1 MRYIKRFGEYEL
13 PDEWVETDNK
23 SQKMCIYTHKN
34 NIDKNVK
41 DHISITFGEN
51 NYSAKEHR
59 EFRNSILEKFD
70 SKLRLYDRPK
80 VNAYGEYSKK
90 GLTVY
95 VMKVIEPSGRRM
107 AQYYIVGDHRFC
119 MAQEINY
126 GGGKSTDKVAKDF
139 VDSFEWKTAVNE
151 Y

>member
-1 MRYIKRFGEYEL
+1 MKYVKKFGEYEL
-13 PDEWVETDNK
+13 PDEWIETDIR
-23 SQKMCIYTHKN
+23 SQKMCIYTHKEHEEN
-34 NIDKNVK
+34 DQKN
-41 DHISITFGEN
+41 HISITFGEN

-70 SKLRLYDRPK
+70 SRLRLYDRPK

-95 VMKVIEPSGRRM
+95 VMKVREPSGRM
-107 AQYYIVGDHRFC
+107 TAQYYIVGDHRFC

-126 GGGKSTDKVAKDF
+126 DGGKETDKVAKDF
-139 VDSFEWKTAVNE
+139 VDSFEWKAAVNE
-151 Y
+151 